1 MDVAWRATHVCSFC
15 FRMHLDQIRPKQL
28 VKLFIFEL
36 MNLIHNHWG
45 KSFEA
50 RNREIFLPRLTAGK
64 IIRNQ
69 DEQGQLSWPAQLGLV
84 FLLPELLQSF
94 AYSSIGFPATAIPMR
109 FTLLVPGWIGVP
121 VTRWMFL
128 GFIQR
133 GTPTSQMLRLLIN
146 LSMLLQISFVRITS
160 RDFPLSFSMSCSSQ
174 ERERASA
181 SFLILILYFLAESCS
196 QGLDPMV
203 NIKPLAS
210 GRSASDLVGRL
221 ETGFIREDLK
231 RFERPMR

>member
-1 MDVAWRATHVCSFC
+1 
-15 FRMHLDQIRPKQL
+15 
-28 VKLFIFEL
+28 
-36 MNLIHNHWG
+36 
-45 KSFEA
+45 
-50 RNREIFLPRLTAGK
+50 
-64 IIRNQ
+64 
-69 DEQGQLSWPAQLGLV
+69 
-84 FLLPELLQSF
+84 
-94 AYSSIGFPATAIPMR
+94 MR

-160 RDFPLSFSMSCSSQ
+160 RDFPLSFSTSGSLP
-174 ERERASA
+174 ERERREEKRRQEKTRERASASASA
-181 SFLILILYFLAESCS
+181 SFLILVLYFLAEPCS

>member
-1 MDVAWRATHVCSFC
+1 MDVAWRATHVCSECILTKF
-15 FRMHLDQIRPKQL
+15 DQSSWQNL
-28 VKLFIFEL
+28 SIFEL

-45 KSFEA
+45 KSSEA
-50 RNREIFLPRLTAGK
+50 RNREIFRARLTAGK

-69 DEQGQLSWPAQLGLV
+69 DEQGQLSWGLGSCCLN
-84 FLLPELLQSF
+84 FCNRLHIHLLASLH
-94 AYSSIGFPATAIPMR
+94 ATEIPMR

-231 RFERPMR
+231 RFQRPMR

>member
-1 MDVAWRATHVCSFC
+1 
-15 FRMHLDQIRPKQL
+15 MHLDQIRPKQL
-28 VKLFIFEL
+28 AKFEHIWADESDPQPL
-36 MNLIHNHWG
+36 GQELRG
-45 KSFEA
+45 KKPGDLPSTVDSRKDHSQLGWA
-50 RNREIFLPRLTAGK
+50 R
-64 IIRNQ
+64 
-69 DEQGQLSWPAQLGLV
+69 PAQLGLG

-94 AYSSIGFPATAIPMR
+94 AYSSIGFPATEIPMR

-174 ERERASA
+174 ERERELQLLFWF
-181 SFLILILYFLAESCS
+181 SFFTSLLNLAAK
-196 QGLDPMV
+196 DW
-203 NIKPLAS
+203 
-210 GRSASDLVGRL
+210 
-221 ETGFIREDLK
+221 IRWWI
-231 RFERPMR
+231 

>member
-1 MDVAWRATHVCSFC
+1 
-15 FRMHLDQIRPKQL
+15 
-28 VKLFIFEL
+28 
-36 MNLIHNHWG
+36 
-45 KSFEA
+45 
-50 RNREIFLPRLTAGK
+50 
-64 IIRNQ
+64 
-69 DEQGQLSWPAQLGLV
+69 
-84 FLLPELLQSF
+84 
-94 AYSSIGFPATAIPMR
+94 MR

-160 RDFPLSFSMSCSSQ
+160 RDFPLSFSTSCSLP
-174 ERERASA
+174 EREREKRREEKRRQEKTRERASASASA
-181 SFLILILYFLAESCS
+181 SFLILVLYFLAESCS

>member
-69 DEQGQLSWPAQLGLV
+69 DEQGQLSWGLGSCCLN
-84 FLLPELLQSF
+84 FCNRLHIHLLASLPRR
-94 AYSSIGFPATAIPMR
+94 YPCVHI
-109 FTLLVPGWIGVP
+109 
-121 VTRWMFL
+121 
-128 GFIQR
+128 
-133 GTPTSQMLRLLIN
+133 
-146 LSMLLQISFVRITS
+146 
-160 RDFPLSFSMSCSSQ
+160 
-174 ERERASA
+174 ASA
-181 SFLILILYFLAESCS
+181 R
-196 QGLDPMV
+196 LDW
-203 NIKPLAS
+203 
-210 GRSASDLVGRL
+210 SASDKMDVSWVYPAWHSNEPNVKTSHQLICRCSCRSVL
-221 ETGFIREDLK
+221 
-231 RFERPMR
+231 

>member
-1 MDVAWRATHVCSFC
+1 MAGAVFSDLRKKSYGIFAGRRATFC
-15 FRMHLDQIRPKQL
+15 VFGWMLLGEPHMFVHFVSESILTKFDQSSWQNL
-28 VKLFIFEL
+28 SIFEL

-45 KSFEA
+45 KSSEA
-50 RNREIFLPRLTAGK
+50 RNREIFRARLTAGK

-69 DEQGQLSWPAQLGLV
+69 DEQGQLSWGLGSCCLN
-84 FLLPELLQSF
+84 FCNRLHIHLLASLH
-94 AYSSIGFPATAIPMR
+94 ATEIPMR

-174 ERERASA
+174 ERERALQLL
-181 SFLILILYFLAESCS
+181 F
-196 QGLDPMV
+196 
-203 NIKPLAS
+203 
-210 GRSASDLVGRL
+210 
-221 ETGFIREDLK
+221 
-231 RFERPMR
+231 

>member
-69 DEQGQLSWPAQLGLV
+69 DEQGQLSWGLGSCCLN
-84 FLLPELLQSF
+84 FCNLLQSF
-94 AYSSIGFPATAIPMR
+94 AYSSIGFPATEIPMR
-109 FTLLVPGWIGVP
+109 FILLVSGWIGVP

-160 RDFPLSFSMSCSSQ
+160 RDFPLSFSMPCSSQ
-174 ERERASA
+174 ERER
-181 SFLILILYFLAESCS
+181 E
-196 QGLDPMV
+196 
-203 NIKPLAS
+203 
-210 GRSASDLVGRL
+210 
-221 ETGFIREDLK
+221 RERELQLL
-231 RFERPMR
+231 F

>member
-1 MDVAWRATHVCSFC
+1 MLLGEPHMFVHFVSECVLTKF
-15 FRMHLDQIRPKQL
+15 DQSSWQNL
-28 VKLFIFEL
+28 SIFEL

-45 KSFEA
+45 KSSEA
-50 RNREIFLPRLTAGK
+50 RNREIFRARLTAGK

-69 DEQGQLSWPAQLGLV
+69 DEQGQLSWGLGSCCLN
-84 FLLPELLQSF
+84 FCNLLHIHLLASLH
-94 AYSSIGFPATAIPMR
+94 ATEIPMR

-174 ERERASA
+174 ERERAS
-181 SFLILILYFLAESCS
+181 FLILVLYFLAESCS

-231 RFERPMR
+231 RFQRPMR

>member
-1 MDVAWRATHVCSFC
+1 
-15 FRMHLDQIRPKQL
+15 
-28 VKLFIFEL
+28 

-69 DEQGQLSWPAQLGLV
+69 DEQGQLSWGLGSCCLNFWNRLHIHLLASLPRRYPCVHIASARLDWGASDKMDVSWVYPAWHSNEPNVKTSHQLICRCSCRSVLWESHHV
-84 FLLPELLQSF
+84 TFLSHFQCL
-94 AYSSIGFPATAIPMR
+94 A
-109 FTLLVPGWIGVP
+109 
-121 VTRWMFL
+121 
-128 GFIQR
+128 
-133 GTPTSQMLRLLIN
+133 
-146 LSMLLQISFVRITS
+146 VRK
-160 RDFPLSFSMSCSSQ
+160 R

-210 GRSASDLVGRL
+210 ERSASDLAGRL

-231 RFERPMR
+231 RFERPMRCGDREGCLGQLRDMGL

>member
-1 MDVAWRATHVCSFC
+1 MLLGEPHMFVHFVSECILTKF
-15 FRMHLDQIRPKQL
+15 DQSSWQNL
-28 VKLFIFEL
+28 SIFEL
-36 MNLIHNHWG
+36 MNPIHNHWG
-45 KSFEA
+45 KSSEA
-50 RNREIFLPRLTAGK
+50 RNREIFRARLTAGK

-69 DEQGQLSWPAQLGLV
+69 DEQGQLSWGLGSCCLN
-84 FLLPELLQSF
+84 FCNLLHIHLLASLH
-94 AYSSIGFPATAIPMR
+94 ATEIPMR

-174 ERERASA
+174 ERE
-181 SFLILILYFLAESCS
+181 SFFFDS
-196 QGLDPMV
+196 
-203 NIKPLAS
+203 
-210 GRSASDLVGRL
+210 RSLL
-221 ETGFIREDLK
+221 
-231 RFERPMR
+231 PC

>member
-1 MDVAWRATHVCSFC
+1 
-15 FRMHLDQIRPKQL
+15 
-28 VKLFIFEL
+28 
-36 MNLIHNHWG
+36 
-45 KSFEA
+45 
-50 RNREIFLPRLTAGK
+50 
-64 IIRNQ
+64 
-69 DEQGQLSWPAQLGLV
+69 
-84 FLLPELLQSF
+84 
-94 AYSSIGFPATAIPMR
+94 MR

-160 RDFPLSFSMSCSSQ
+160 RDFPLSFSTSCSSP
-174 ERERASA
+174 EREREKRREEKRREEKTREDKRRQEKTRERASASASA
-181 SFLILILYFLAESCS
+181 SFLILVLYFLAESCS

>member
-1 MDVAWRATHVCSFC
+1 
-15 FRMHLDQIRPKQL
+15 
-28 VKLFIFEL
+28 
-36 MNLIHNHWG
+36 
-45 KSFEA
+45 
-50 RNREIFLPRLTAGK
+50 
-64 IIRNQ
+64 
-69 DEQGQLSWPAQLGLV
+69 
-84 FLLPELLQSF
+84 
-94 AYSSIGFPATAIPMR
+94 MR
-109 FTLLVPGWIGVP
+109 FNLLVPGWIGVP

-160 RDFPLSFSMSCSSQ
+160 RDFPLSFSTSCSSQ
-174 ERERASA
+174 ERERAAA
-181 SFLILILYFLAESCS
+181 SFLILVLYFLAESCS

>member
-1 MDVAWRATHVCSFC
+1 MLLGEPHMFVHVVSECILTKF
-15 FRMHLDQIRPKQL
+15 DQSSWQNL
-28 VKLFIFEL
+28 SIFEL

-45 KSFEA
+45 KSSEA
-50 RNREIFLPRLTAGK
+50 RNREIFRARLTAGK

-174 ERERASA
+174 ERE
-181 SFLILILYFLAESCS
+181 SFFFDS
-196 QGLDPMV
+196 
-203 NIKPLAS
+203 
-210 GRSASDLVGRL
+210 RSLL
-221 ETGFIREDLK
+221 
-231 RFERPMR
+231 PC